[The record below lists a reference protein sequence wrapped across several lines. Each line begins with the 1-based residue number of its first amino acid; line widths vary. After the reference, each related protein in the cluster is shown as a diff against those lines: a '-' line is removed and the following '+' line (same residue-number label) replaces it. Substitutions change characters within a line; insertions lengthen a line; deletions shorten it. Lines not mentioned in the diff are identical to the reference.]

1 MNNAKGS
8 RKAMKEVI
16 ESFGL
21 KTFII
26 IFIIVI
32 IILIALIGI
41 IVAEK
46 ISIHRQKK
54 PTLIDDSFD
63 VLEEDTKEDKIAE
76 KISAETLENTQKI
89 EFIKQ
94 PEEVEILYEETTKT
108 KEEAKKELAA
118 ATKKLV
124 EESKQD
130 LIGPTH
136 FEIEQE
142 EKSIISYDELKQIN
156 YSIDEVNDALL
167 EDQGNEPITI
177 EELYQSHLKEQ
188 ETDEETT
195 LENPIFVDTME
206 DVKKFKNSDV
216 ISPVYGIKKEQERLF
231 TKETFED
238 TMDLQDLELEIKKTE
253 EFLKELKKL
262 KNKLN

>member
-8 RKAMKEVI
+8 RNAMKEVI

-26 IFIIVI
+26 IFIIVVV
-32 IILIALIGI
+32 ILIALIAI

-46 ISIHRQKK
+46 ISLHRQKK
-54 PTLIDDSFD
+54 PTLLDDSFD
-63 VLEEDTKEDKIAE
+63 LLEDDSEDKVAE

-94 PEEVEILYEETTKT
+94 PEEVEILYEETVKS
-108 KEEAKKELAA
+108 KEEAKRELEK

-124 EESKQD
+124 EEPKFD

-156 YSIDEVNDALL
+156 YSIDEVNDALMK
-167 EDQGNEPITI
+167 DQGNEPITI
-177 EELYQSHLKEQ
+177 EELYQNHLKEQ
-188 ETDEETT
+188 EIKTEET

-206 DVKKFKNSDV
+206 DAKKFKNSDV

-231 TKETFED
+231 SKETFED